1 MKSNVSTVV
10 CEHGRRCVK
19 IENRILRRMNLS
31 PIITDN
37 IAELLVK
44 IFDFTERRREI
55 LMRNITEVAELDFV
69 PHDLDVDEFSDL
81 MMQAISE
88 HVRSERLLL
97 CDSENIKF
105 GMEGCFESFPV
116 VDEQS
121 KQLLENDMKEYMN
134 LQVEK
139 LSENLLNQ
147 KIAVEFLRQK
157 QSEGQ
162 PAGRLDN

>member
-1 MKSNVSTVV
+1 
-10 CEHGRRCVK
+10 
-19 IENRILRRMNLS
+19 MNLS

-37 IAELLVK
+37 IAELLAK

-55 LMRNITEVAELDFV
+55 LMRNITEVAEPDFV
-69 PHDLDVDEFSDL
+69 PHDLDVEEFSEL

-97 CDSENIKF
+97 CDSETIKF
-105 GMEGCFESFPV
+105 GREGSFESFPV

-121 KQLLENDMKEYMN
+121 KQLLGNDMKEYMN

-157 QSEGQ
+157 QSKGQ